1 MPTLVDDSGRQPWIR
16 TAILA
21 GVLYVAAGLVLPS
34 LAGAAAFNQTLQFW
48 RWSAF
53 IISGVVL
60 AAHIAHE
67 HFQLHNAT
75 RTTAWH
81 AAVGAA
87 LGGFGFALAGNIHG
101 LGLASGYRPKML
113 IALVTWPLLT
123 GVPAFLVAVVIAAVL
138 SMKRNSASS
147 RAL

>member
-1 MPTLVDDSGRQPWIR
+1 MDDSGRAPWIR
-16 TAILA
+16 NAILA
-21 GVLYVAAGLVLPS
+21 GVLYVAAGLLLPL
-34 LAGAAAFNQTLQFW
+34 LAGASVQMLRFW

-53 IISGVVL
+53 VVSGVVL
-60 AAHIAHE
+60 AAHVAHE
-67 HFQLHNAT
+67 HFRLHNST

-87 LGGFGFALAGNIHG
+87 LGGFGFALAGNIHE

-123 GVPAFLVAVVIAAVL
+123 GVPAFLVALVIAAL
-138 SMKRNSASS
+138 LTMRRNSASS
-147 RAL
+147 KAL